1 MVDEMNNEMSN
12 ITKLQKGDIVKGK
25 VLKIEDKHAI
35 IDIGYKFDGILPV
48 AEASNVQM
56 VSLEGTLQVGE
67 EFEFKVL
74 RVNDEEERVVLS
86 KKAVDREKA
95 WSILRERFEKN
106 EVFEVT
112 VSEIVRGGLVAD
124 VGVRGFIPA
133 SLIST
138 HFVDDFSEYKG
149 KKLRVKI
156 VELDQE
162 KNRVILSKKDVLRQ
176 EELIVKKS
184 LFSQFQV
191 GDIKEGTVRRIT
203 DFGAFV
209 DIGGIDG
216 LVHISEM
223 SWERVEKPS
232 DLLHEG
238 QSIMVKI
245 IRLDPENERISLSMK
260 EVEPSPWD
268 RAISILKVDEI
279 YTGKVKRLTN
289 FGAFVE
295 VVPGVEGLVHISQ
308 ISHRHIGQPSE
319 VLEVGQEVKVK
330 ILDINQENSR
340 LSLSIKE
347 ADHSENQS
355 DEIPKEYEKN
365 ESFSIT
371 LGDVIGDKLKDLK

>member
-1 MVDEMNNEMSN
+1 MEN
-12 ITKLQKGDIVKGK
+12 
-25 VLKIEDKHAI
+25 H
-35 IDIGYKFDGILPV
+35 
-48 AEASNVQM
+48 
-56 VSLEGTLQVGE
+56 
-67 EFEFKVL
+67 
-74 RVNDEEERVVLS
+74 
-86 KKAVDREKA
+86 
-95 WSILRERFEKN
+95 
-106 EVFEVT
+106 EVFEVN
-112 VSEIVRGGLVAD
+112 VAEVVKGGLVVD

-133 SLIST
+133 SLIGT
-138 HFVDDFSEYKG
+138 HFVDDFSDYKG
-149 KKLRVKI
+149 KTLRVKI

-162 KNRVILSKKDVLRQ
+162 TNRVILSQKDVLRQ
-176 EELIVKKS
+176 EEEIEKKS
-184 LFSQFQV
+184 LFSQFHI
-191 GDIKEGTVRRIT
+191 GDIKDGIVRRIT

-232 DLLHEG
+232 DLLNES
-238 QSIMVKI
+238 QSVKVKI

-268 RAISILKVDEI
+268 KAISTLKVDEI

-295 VVPGVEGLVHISQ
+295 VIPGVEGLVHISQ

-319 VLEVGQEVKVK
+319 VLEVGQQVKVK
-330 ILDINQENSR
+330 VLDINQENSR

-347 ADHSENQS
+347 AEENGNQNGA
-355 DEIPKEYEKN
+355 IPHEYEKN